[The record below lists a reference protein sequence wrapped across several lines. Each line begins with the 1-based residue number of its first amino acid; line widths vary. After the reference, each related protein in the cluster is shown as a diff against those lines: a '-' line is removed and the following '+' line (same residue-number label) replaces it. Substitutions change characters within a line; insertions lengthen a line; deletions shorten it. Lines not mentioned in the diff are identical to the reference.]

1 MSAHVTLSGHAD
13 VVSAVAWLGPERVA
27 TGSFDKAIKI
37 WNAATGTIEKTL
49 TAHQDQVL
57 ALAASASGELFV
69 SGGKDRQVKLWN
81 AESLETSKDIASHSK
96 GVHAVAFS
104 ADGKLVAS
112 CGEDDSRIL
121 LWDVAAA
128 KSLKQLTAEDPD
140 DKNQRRSLHALAFRP
155 NSAQLATCGADR
167 TLRLWDLEQA
177 KEIRRFE
184 AVEYQLFTEKD
195 NKVER
200 TAKRAA
206 SDFALYAL
214 AFSPDGKTLA
224 AGGLDKTIRLW
235 DVDSGELRHTIKDHP
250 GFVYALAFISDNRLV
265 SAGHT
270 GQIRIW
276 QLGDSA
282 AIAALV
288 APSFLHAAALS
299 PDQRQ
304 LAVACADGKAYLV
317 PLSAQKN

>member
-1 MSAHVTLSGHAD
+1 MSANISLSGHTD
-13 VVSAVAWLGPERVA
+13 VVSAVVWLGPERVV
-27 TGSFDKAIKI
+27 TGSFDRTIKI

-49 TAHQDQVL
+49 SAHQDQVL
-57 ALAASASGELFV
+57 ALAASANGEQFA
-69 SGGKDRQVKLWN
+69 SGGKDRQVKLWTT
-81 AESLETSKDIASHSK
+81 AAPDKSKDIASHTK
-96 GVHAVAFS
+96 GVHSVAFS
-104 ADGKLVAS
+104 ADGKLIAS
-112 CGEDDSRIL
+112 CGEDDTRIL
-121 LWDVAAA
+121 FWDVAAD

-155 NSAQLATCGADR
+155 NSAQLAGCGADR
-167 TLRLWDLEQA
+167 TLRLWDLEQP
-177 KEIRRFE
+177 KDIRRFD

-224 AGGLDKTIRLW
+224 SGGLDKTIRLW
-235 DVDSGELRHTIKDHP
+235 DVESGELRLTIGNHP

-265 SAGHT
+265 SVGHT

-276 QLGDSA
+276 NPGESA
-282 AIAALV
+282 AAASL
-288 APSFLHAAALS
+288 ATPSFIHAAALS
-299 PDQRQ
+299 PDHAQ
-304 LAVACADGKAYLV
+304 LAVACADAKAYLV
-317 PLSAQKN
+317 TLSAQKN

>member
-13 VVSAVAWLGPERVA
+13 VVSAVTWLGSERVV
-27 TGSFDKAIKI
+27 TGSFDKTIKI
-37 WNAATGTIEKTL
+37 WNAVTGAIEQTL
-49 TAHQDQVL
+49 SVHQDQVL
-57 ALAASASGELFV
+57 ALAAAANGEQFA

-81 AESLETSKDIASHSK
+81 TASLDTSKDIASHTK
-96 GVHAVAFS
+96 AVHSIVFS

-128 KSLKQLTAEDPD
+128 KSLKQLTADDPD

-155 NSAQLATCGADR
+155 HFAQLASCGADR

-184 AVEYQLFTEKD
+184 AAEYQLFTEKD

-206 SDFALYAL
+206 SDFALYAV

-250 GFVYALAFISDNRLV
+250 GFVYALALTSDNRLV

-276 QLGDSA
+276 QPGESSA
-282 AIAALV
+282 VAALA

-299 PDQRQ
+299 RPAATGGRLCGRQ
-304 LAVACADGKAYLV
+304 GLPCSTEGAE
-317 PLSAQKN
+317 